1 MLFNLAFNKNNFS
14 LNDVRE
20 WMLEEFEKDYN
31 DLSDMTKKYF
41 NERYEMIKSVV
52 INNDNNFI

>member
-1 MLFNLAFNKNNFS
+1 
-14 LNDVRE
+14 
-20 WMLEEFEKDYN
+20 MLEEFEKDYN

-52 INNDNNFI
+52 VNNDNNFI

>member
-1 MLFNLAFNKNNFS
+1 MLFNLAFNKNNVS

-52 INNDNNFI
+52 VNNDNNFI